1 MPLVPSYKPLRKL
14 LVERDMKVAEL
25 YKNGVISRSTASV
38 LNMDRFVSLETL
50 ALICEYLNCRIEDVV
65 EFVDDGAGTQS

>member
-1 MPLVPSYKPLRKL
+1 MPLFPSYKPLRKL
-14 LVERDMKVAEL
+14 VVDRDMKMSDL
-25 YKNGVISRSTASV
+25 YKNDVVSRSTVSV

-65 EFVDDGAGTQS
+65 EFVDDTQS

>member
-1 MPLVPSYKPLRKL
+1 
-14 LVERDMKVAEL
+14 MKMSDL
-25 YKNGVISRSTASV
+25 YKNDVVSRSTVSV

-65 EFVDDGAGTQS
+65 EFVDDTQS